1 MYQVE
6 ETTIKYNFKYRNHLA
21 LFRLCKFIHVNVQNF
36 ELSIAYSKSTH
47 VFIREIIT
55 FQREFPLLE
64 SPSTSRKLIHT
75 TLLFRFHNSQ
85 DTYASTW
92 PAVRQIACP
101 TKSQGFVRSKWSLRD
116 RSTTRLPFR
125 FDASRIPAHRLFKR
139 SNNNRKASNLHS
151 SNMQSLLNTVR
162 GCFESK
168 LDGVRTAC
176 FGRWAM

>member
-116 RSTTRLPFR
+116 RLHVYPSGLMHLEYQLTAYLNALIIIGKPAISTAQTCN
-125 FDASRIPAHRLFKR
+125 LF
-139 SNNNRKASNLHS
+139 
-151 SNMQSLLNTVR
+151 
-162 GCFESK
+162 
-168 LDGVRTAC
+168 
-176 FGRWAM
+176 